1 MWPIDE
7 KFDII
12 VACYWRNVS
21 GAPIPLFDV
30 VPRQQVVDLALFVA
44 IDDGCERI
52 GQIGVRIDTVQ
63 FAGLDQGSD
72 DAPVCGS
79 GVVASE
85 ERVFAVQSY
94 GTDRAFHGIA
104 VHLDAAVSQKQAETF
119 PVFCDVFERF
129 AQRGLG

>member
-44 IDDGCERI
+44 IDDGSERC
-52 GQIGVRIDTVQ
+52 GQPCVRVDAVH
-63 FAGLDQGSD
+63 FSGLDQ
-72 DAPVCGS
+72 
-79 GVVASE
+79 
-85 ERVFAVQSY
+85 
-94 GTDRAFHGIA
+94 
-104 VHLDAAVSQKQAETF
+104 
-119 PVFCDVFERF
+119 
-129 AQRGLG
+129 

>member
-52 GQIGVRIDTVQ
+52 G
-63 FAGLDQGSD
+63 
-72 DAPVCGS
+72 
-79 GVVASE
+79 
-85 ERVFAVQSY
+85 
-94 GTDRAFHGIA
+94 
-104 VHLDAAVSQKQAETF
+104 
-119 PVFCDVFERF
+119 
-129 AQRGLG
+129 